1 LPSHS
6 APGVTLNEEVP
17 KIERGEEEMSKYQHD
32 AAVRS
37 TVVTKR
43 AKWPLER
50 LLFALAG
57 SVTLLSTL
65 LAVLVSPWF
74 LLLTAFAGVN
84 QWLYVTARACPVSMV
99 LKRFGFDPQCR
110 W

>member
-1 LPSHS
+1 MSQH
-6 APGVTLNEEVP
+6 GHEVTM
-17 KIERGEEEMSKYQHD
+17 G
-32 AAVRS
+32 S

-43 AKWPLER
+43 VKWPLER

-84 QWLYVTARACPVSMV
+84 QWLYVAARACPASMV
-99 LKRFGFDPQCR
+99 LKRFGVDPQCR